1 MNKRNVRGNTE
12 RRYISTNELCPYL
25 GCGTNTAYKV
35 GKAAGAFIKLGRRT
49 VFDIRAID
57 AYMNNLRISDNRI
70 KETTTDDSY

>member
-12 RRYISTNELCPYL
+12 RRYMSTNELCLYL
-25 GCGTNTAYKV
+25 DCGTNTARKI

-49 VFDIRAID
+49 VFDVRAID

-70 KETTTDDSY
+70 KEATTDDSY